1 MKKWILITA
10 AVMLAVGLVLG
21 SAFVA
26 LAQSGT
32 PPTPFGGFGAWMG
45 RGMMRGWGYG
55 QAYTGT
61 VPFGGPMMRGWG
73 YGGPITGTTPF
84 GPGMMGAWGGP
95 MSDMHTEIWAAVA
108 KELGLTLDQLQAE
121 LSTKTLDQLAQEK
134 GVTLQKLQEAAQ
146 SAWKTEINDLVESGQ
161 LTREQA
167 DWMIQH
173 MNSVGFGMMF
183 GQGRGFGPCGPGGMF
198 GGPQGQGAPQGFG
211 PRGGRGRGPGMMGR
225 QS

>member
-10 AVMLAVGLVLG
+10 ALMLAVGLVLG

-32 PPTPFGGFGAWMG
+32 LPTPFGGPGAWMG
-45 RGMMRGWGYG
+45 RGMMGGWGYG

-61 VPFGGPMMRGWG
+61 VPFGRGPMMRDWG
-73 YGGPITGTTPF
+73 YGKPLTGTTLY

-108 KELGLTLDQLQAE
+108 KELGLTSDQLQAE
-121 LSTKTLDQLAQEK
+121 LSTKTLEQLAQEK
-134 GVTLQKLQEAAQ
+134 GVKLEKLQEAAQ
-146 SAWKTEINDLVESGQ
+146 SAWKTEINELVESGK

-167 DWMIQH
+167 DWMIQR
-173 MNSVGFGMMF
+173 MDAAGLGMMF
-183 GQGRGFGPCGPGGMF
+183 GQGRGLGPCGRDGTFSGS
-198 GGPQGQGAPQGFG
+198 QGF
-211 PRGGRGRGPGMMGR
+211 RGGRGRGPGMMGR
-225 QS
+225 WG

>member
-32 PPTPFGGFGAWMG
+32 PPTPFGGPGAGMR
-45 RGMMRGWGYG
+45 RGMMGDYG

-61 VPFGGPMMRGWG
+61 VPFGHGPMMRGWG
-73 YGGPITGTTPF
+73 YGEPLTGTTPY
-84 GPGMMGAWGGP
+84 GPGMMGAWGGS
-95 MSDMHTEIWAAVA
+95 MSDMHTEIWTAIA
-108 KELGLTLDQLQAE
+108 KELGLTYDQLQAE
-121 LSTKTLDQLAQEK
+121 LSTKTLEQLAQEK
-134 GVTLQKLQEAAQ
+134 GVTLEKLQEAAQ
-146 SAWKTEINDLVESGQ
+146 SAWKTEINELVESGK

-167 DWMIQH
+167 DWMIQR
-173 MNSVGFGMMF
+173 MDAAGLGMML
-183 GQGRGFGPCGPGGMF
+183 GQGRGLGPCGGSGAF
-198 GGPQGQGAPQGFG
+198 GGPQGQSAPQGFG

-225 QS
+225 WG